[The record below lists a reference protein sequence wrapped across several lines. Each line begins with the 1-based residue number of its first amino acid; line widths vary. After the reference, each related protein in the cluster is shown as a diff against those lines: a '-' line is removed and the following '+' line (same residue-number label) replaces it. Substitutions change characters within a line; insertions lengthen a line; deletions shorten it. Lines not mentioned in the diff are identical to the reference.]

1 MADSDDPK
9 VEAPAEAAQAAAE
22 ALPAT
27 ETPKAAETP
36 TAEISPASGEPA
48 EVPAKPKRGRK
59 PRVAADTG
67 AATRDVADEPA
78 TEPMIEVPA
87 GETAPIAEAAAKP
100 PRHGTSARPVEASA
114 GLTVEPNE
122 SAPLPVRKPAVQKA
136 KTATKTVTPSKAV
149 PENPALT
156 AQLKET
162 PMDETSTFQ
171 DAVEGAQEK
180 TKDVFT
186 KTTAFVGEYG
196 EFAKGNVEAFV
207 ESSKI
212 LASGLQDL
220 GSKFIAESKNAIE
233 TMTSEVKE
241 LSAAKT
247 PTDFFKIQTDLL
259 RRNFDSAI
267 AYGSKT
273 SEAVLKLTNDVIAP
287 ISGRVNLAVE
297 KVRKAA

>member
-9 VEAPAEAAQAAAE
+9 VGAPAEAAQAAAE

-27 ETPKAAETP
+27 EIPEAAETP
-36 TAEISPASGEPA
+36 TAEISPVSGEPA

-67 AATRDVADEPA
+67 AATQDVADEPA
-78 TEPMIEVPA
+78 AEPMIEVPA
-87 GETAPIAEAAAKP
+87 GETAPIVEAAAKP
-100 PRHGTSARPVEASA
+100 PRHGTSARPVEASV
-114 GLTVEPNE
+114 GPTVEPNE